1 MYIYI
6 CIYICIYIYIY
17 TYAHIHIYTYI
28 YIYKYMSTVG
38 MRKPTS
44 QPSHKLPMSTVEEQ
58 CSSPGADMV
67 NNVLEGYNCCLF
79 AYGQT
84 GAGKSHTMTPGF
96 FYAKRT
102 ASTMGGTP

>member
-1 MYIYI
+1 
-6 CIYICIYIYIY
+6 
-17 TYAHIHIYTYI
+17 
-28 YIYKYMSTVG
+28 MSSVG
-38 MRKPTS
+38 MRKPTG

-96 FYAKRT
+96 FTPKGRHQQWGAPHQLKGN
-102 ASTMGGTP
+102 STVPHFWPYFLGIFPET